1 MADVGSVTNFNSSLP
16 NPLATLGNVMSIAN
30 TAQQNQLLQTANQ
43 QRQFD
48 LHKAQNDAVN
58 GIIGPLATIP
68 NLDSKQAQT
77 VILPQLKALGLDPAT
92 SPVAA
97 QHIGPLLD
105 GTLDDPK
112 KMKLWQLGHTAPFLG
127 AAGFGPTTGPAT
139 GQGAPTTVLPIER
152 AAMPGPQP
160 SQFGPAAQA
169 AGAAYGGAAGGAL
182 AGSAANEMDFK
193 RQVTPLEQAIPALQ
207 RLGTTGTGPGTDEI
221 NKMKSAA
228 VSFGFAPS
236 KWTGTVKDY

>member
-16 NPLATLGNVMSIAN
+16 NPLSTLSNVMSIAN

-68 NLDSKQAQT
+68 NLDSKQAQQI
-77 VILPQLKALGLDPAT
+77 ILPQLNSLGLDPAT

-112 KMKLWQLGHTAPFLG
+112 KMKLWQAGHTAPFLG
-127 AAGFGPTTGPAT
+127 AG
-139 GQGAPTTVLPIER
+139 
-152 AAMPGPQP
+152 
-160 SQFGPAAQA
+160 
-169 AGAAYGGAAGGAL
+169 
-182 AGSAANEMDFK
+182 
-193 RQVTPLEQAIPALQ
+193 
-207 RLGTTGTGPGTDEI
+207 
-221 NKMKSAA
+221 
-228 VSFGFAPS
+228 GFAPTAGPTNQGAQTTELPIQRAAR
-236 KWTGTVKDY
+236 KGPVPIGITPGETTEQTAGTGAGVVEKNADLSTSANYLNNKVPYQKIISILQ